1 MNRTKKTVAIVICA
15 VFALTAVW
23 FLWLMP
29 APVISAEQIQQ
40 LTITAL
46 PSPPTTKTVTDR
58 GEIRSFAAIFRSVPL
73 HRSPHLG
80 EIGGWQFQIKT
91 NTHQYGTIFI
101 LGREVRIRGFWYAT
115 DADIVGK
122 MEEYY
127 RKLPETPVPQ

>member
-1 MNRTKKTVAIVICA
+1 MNRTKKTVTIIICA
-15 VFALTAVW
+15 VLALTAVW

-46 PSPPTTKTVTDR
+46 PSPPTTKNVTDR
-58 GEIRSFAAIFRSVPL
+58 DEIRSFAEIFRSIPL

-91 NTHQYGTIFI
+91 NDDQYGTIFI
-101 LGREVRIRGFWYAT
+101 LGKKVRIHGFWYAT
-115 DADIVGK
+115 DADIAGK
-122 MEEYY
+122 MEEFY
-127 RKLPETPVPQ
+127 RKLPEKSVG